1 MLDYLKQRNIP
12 TTASATK
19 IYSRDRNLWHISH
32 EGGAIEDPWNAPPED
47 AWMLTAEPAKAPDK
61 PRTSPHLR
69 ARAGRRAQRARCLA
83 WQIIEKL
90 NGIGGARRRPR
101 RPRREPPRRHEVPRA
116 LRDPGGTVHR
126 RGPAGLEELVL
137 DRETRHYR
145 EHLGLTFAE
154 LVYDGRW
161 FTPLREALWA
171 CARRWPRSSMARSSC
186 ASTRARDRRQRKSP
200 NSLYAEKMVSFEGED
215 VYSQKDAGGFIK
227 LLSACPSASAPSRR
241 FADARTRVNICP
253 LGSGALAGTAY
264 QVDRELIAKTLGFS
278 APTRNSLDAVSD
290 RDFVIETLAASA
302 LAAAHLSR
310 LGEDLVLYSSQ
321 EFAFIEMD
329 DAVASGSSLMPQKK
343 NPDAA
348 ELIRGKAGRINGA
361 LMALL
366 TTVKGLPLAYNK
378 DLQEDKEP
386 LFDAMDNLSLS
397 LRIVP
402 RMIDTLKIRRET
414 CRKAAAGGYSNAT
427 DLADYLVSR
436 GVPFRQAHEEVGMVV
451 RHAIGVGKPIEQ
463 LPLEELCRFA
473 PSVEADVFAYIAIEA
488 GMARREV
495 PGATGPIHVA
505 RAIDAAKKRL

>member
-1 MLDYLKQRNIP
+1 MALWGGRFESGPDALFKQFNDSLRFDFRLARQDIFG
-12 TTASATK
+12 SVG
-19 IYSRDRNLWHISH
+19 W
-32 EGGAIEDPWNAPPED
+32 
-47 AWMLTAEPAKAPDK
+47 AKGI
-61 PRTSPHLR
+61 H
-69 ARAGRRAQRARCLA
+69 RAGVLTDAELATLEAALTQLASDVEADPMLPSRSDAEDIHSWVESRLIEKVGALGKKLHTGRSRNDQVATDLRLWTRDAIDERIAELKDARRSLIELASREAATVISGYTHMQRAQPVLLA
-83 WQIIEKL
+83 HW
-90 NGIGGARRRPR
+90 
-101 RPRREPPRRHEVPRA
+101 A
-116 LRDPGGTVHR
+116 L
-126 RGPAGLEELVL
+126 A
-137 DRETRHYR
+137 
-145 EHLGLTFAE
+145 
-154 LVYDGRW
+154 
-161 FTPLREALWA
+161 
-171 CARRWPRSSMARSSC
+171 
-186 ASTRARDRRQRKSP
+186 
-200 NSLYAEKMVSFEGED
+200 YAEMFER
-215 VYSQKDAGGFIK
+215 DA
-227 LLSACPSASAPSRR
+227 AR
-241 FADARTRVNICP
+241 FADARARVNICP

-402 RMIDTLKIRRET
+402 RMIDTLKVRRET

-451 RHAIGVGKPIEQ
+451 RHAISVGKAIEQ
-463 LPLEELCRFA
+463 LPLEELRKFA

-505 RAIDAAKKRL
+505 HAIDAAKKRL